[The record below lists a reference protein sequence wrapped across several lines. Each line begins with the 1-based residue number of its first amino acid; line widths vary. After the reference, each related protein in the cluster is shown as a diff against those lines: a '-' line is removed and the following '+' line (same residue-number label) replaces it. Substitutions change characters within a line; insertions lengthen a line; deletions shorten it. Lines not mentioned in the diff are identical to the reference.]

1 MAVNMLR
8 RLLEQGILNEQDLA
22 PNELAQLMGEP
33 MPQPRMDIA
42 PMQPNSMRFETG
54 PSQGQVTPLDFNG
67 PQVRA
72 SGYGMPPADV
82 PAPMARGM
90 QHMKVAGY
98 GNDGIMSDLGQTDA
112 APVALDYS
120 RPAIQTPK
128 GKGYYGKDGQVYVKD
143 AQGGMTQIRMGYDR
157 DASYIA
163 AKRDFE
169 KRKAE
174 QDIAQSQATVEHTQ
188 EATQGLRAAREVK
201 EDPFTQAS
209 LEKRYGKAEKGLQWT
224 PDGKLVAAP
233 GGTQDISAQS
243 TADTGHETLRKIDEM
258 IGKRDAQGKLVEG
271 SKPHAGFEGTIG
283 ATWKPGARLI
293 PGTSEADFDARL
305 NEVKGGAFLKAFE
318 TLKGGGQITEVE
330 GKKATDAITRMNRSQ
345 SEDEFVKAALE
356 FRGVVQ
362 RAMERTQSIRQPQSQ
377 AQPMGMGEK
386 GEAIFKAK
394 KAIAAGADPALVK
407 QRLESAGIR
416 DHGL

>member
-42 PMQPNSMRFETG
+42 PMPSNAMRFETG
-54 PSQGQVTPLDFNG
+54 PDEGRVVPLDFG
-67 PQVRA
+67 GQQQQPQRI
-72 SGYGMPPADV
+72 
-82 PAPMARGM
+82 
-90 QHMKVAGY
+90 KVAGY
-98 GNDGIMSDLGQTDA
+98 GNGIMSDLGQTDA

-128 GKGYYGKDGQVYVKD
+128 GKGYYGKDGAVYVKD
-143 AQGGMTQIRMGYDR
+143 ANGQTTKILQGYDR
-157 DASYIA
+157 DASYLA

-169 KRKAE
+169 RRKAE
-174 QDIAQSQATVEHTQ
+174 QEIVQSQASTEHMQ
-188 EATQGLRAAREVK
+188 EATEASRVARSVK
-201 EDPFTQAS
+201 EDPFTQAN

-233 GGTQDISAQS
+233 GSTQDISAQS
-243 TADTGHETLRKIDEM
+243 TMATGTDTLRKIDEM

-271 SKPHAGFEGTIG
+271 SKPHPGFEGTIG
-283 ATWKPGARLI
+283 ATLLPGARLI
-293 PGTSEADFDARL
+293 PGTDAADFDARL

-356 FRGVVQ
+356 FRKVVQ
-362 RAMERTQSIRQPQSQ
+362 DGLDRAQSIRGTKPQSQ
-377 AQPMGMGEK
+377 PLGMGEK